1 MKITDS
7 WDEALGRTIS
17 IDGELIKEVQ
27 SKYQNIKVYDTKSF
41 GKLLLLDGVIQ
52 LTEFDEANYHEM
64 IVHVPLRAHK
74 NPERVLVIG
83 GGDGGA
89 VREIVKHPKVKKID
103 LVEIDQS
110 VVNVSLKHFPNVS
123 CGLQDP
129 RVTIHYEDGASYI
142 KHLEFQ
148 YDVIIVDS
156 TDPFSVGES
165 LFKEDFYNNLS
176 KSIREHGM
184 IVSQS
189 ESMFYNGD
197 MISKMETFKRKY
209 FKEVKYYYT
218 LVPTYPS
225 GTIGFQI
232 CSDGHYIP
240 NAILN
245 WDELGE
251 LKYYSHGIHKSS
263 FILPN
268 GVKQWHT

>member
-1 MKITDS
+1 MKTKITDK
-7 WDEALGRTIS
+7 WDEKDGRTIS
-17 IDGELIKEVQ
+17 IEGKLIDEFWT
-27 SKYQNIKVYDTKSF
+27 KYQGISVYETKCF
-41 GKLLLLDGVIQ
+41 GKVLQLDGVIQ

-123 CGLQDP
+123 CGLEDP
-129 RVTIHYEDGASYI
+129 RVTIHYDDGASYI
-142 KHLEFQ
+142 KDLEFQ

-165 LFKEDFYNNLS
+165 LFKEEFYENLS
-176 KSIREHGM
+176 KSIREHGI

-189 ESMFYNGD
+189 ESMFYNAD

-225 GTIGFQI
+225 GTIGFQF
-232 CSDGHYIP
+232 CSDGHYVP
-240 NAILN
+240 NAITN
-245 WDELGE
+245 WDDLGE

-268 GVKQWHT
+268 GVK